1 MVALQ
6 QVEEPMR
13 QAVLDE
19 WDARCKGTSI
29 RNPAGYLFGI
39 VQRAIRGEFNAWA
52 GQVKPAPPP
61 ASLQPAEPRNVVPP
75 ELARKHIERLR
86 DLLKK
91 S

>member
-6 QVEEPMR
+6 QVEESMR

-19 WDARCKGTSI
+19 WDARCNGSSI

-52 GQVKPAPPP
+52 GQAKPATAPAPTPP
-61 ASLQPAEPRNVVPP
+61 QEPRNVVPP
-75 ELARKHIERLR
+75 EVARQHIERLR
-86 DLLKK
+86 NLLSK